1 MKHTFTLVELLVSIA
16 IIAILAGI
24 LLPAANG
31 AIKKAQAAK
40 AKAEMTTLV
49 NAIKQ
54 YESQYGV
61 LPKSSS
67 TVAELVATGDYKD
80 FIKMLQGD
88 PQGNYADC
96 NKRKIKFLD
105 VVNNTPGEYPD
116 PWDNDYYIYLD
127 VSSAAAED
135 GDGKIGTDTSASIA
149 ALPNAKPIYGS
160 IVIYSLGPDGKDWD
174 DSSNS
179 KKDQGKDNV
188 FSIPVLWDKKDKQF
202 EITH

>member
-31 AIKKAQAAK
+31 AIKKAQSAK

-54 YESQYGV
+54 YESTYGF

-67 TVAELVATGDYKD
+67 TVTELVATGDYSD

-96 NKRKIKFLD
+96 NTRKIKFLD
-105 VVNNTPGEYPD
+105 VVNNTPGDYPD

-127 VSSAAAED
+127 VSSTAAED
-135 GDGKIGTDTSASIA
+135 GDGKIGTASSASIV
-149 ALPNAKPIYGS
+149 ALPDAKPIYGS

-174 DSSNS
+174 SS

-188 FSIPVLWDKKDKQF
+188 YSIPVLWDKNDKQF
-202 EITH
+202 VITH

>member
-24 LLPAANG
+24 LLPAVSG
-31 AIKKAQAAK
+31 AIKKAEAAK
-40 AKAEMTTLV
+40 AKAEITTLV

-54 YESQYGV
+54 YESTYGV

-67 TVAELVATGDYKD
+67 TVEEQVATSDYSD

-127 VSSAAAED
+127 VSSTASED
-135 GDGKIGTDTSASIA
+135 SDGKIGTDSSASIA
-149 ALPNAKPIYGS
+149 ALPDAKPIYGT

-174 DSSNS
+174 SSE
-179 KKDQGKDNV
+179 KDQGKDNV
-188 FSIPVLWDKKDKQF
+188 FSIPVLWDKKNNKF

>member
-1 MKHTFTLVELLVSIA
+1 
-16 IIAILAGI
+16 GI

-31 AIKKAQAAK
+31 AIKKAEAAK
-40 AKAEMTTLV
+40 AKAEITTLV

-54 YESQYGV
+54 YESTYGV

-67 TVAELVATGDYKD
+67 TVAEQVATSDYSD

-96 NKRKIKFLD
+96 NKRKIKFLG

-127 VSSAAAED
+127 VSSTASED
-135 GDGKIGTDTSASIA
+135 SDGKIGTDSSASIA
-149 ALPNAKPIYGS
+149 ALPDAKPIYGS

-174 DSSNS
+174 SSE
-179 KKDQGKDNV
+179 KDQGKDNV
-188 FSIPVLWDKKDKQF
+188 FSIPVVWDKKSEAF
-202 EITH
+202 IITH